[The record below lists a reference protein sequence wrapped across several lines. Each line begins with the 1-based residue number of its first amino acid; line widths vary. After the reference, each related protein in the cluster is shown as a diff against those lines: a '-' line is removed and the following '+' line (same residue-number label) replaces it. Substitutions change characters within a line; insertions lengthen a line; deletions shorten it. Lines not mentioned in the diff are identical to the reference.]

1 MVSRFVIAFLPR
13 SNLVLISWLQSPFAV
28 TVESKKKESV
38 TAFICLEVIGLE
50 VVTLVFWMLS
60 FKPAFSLSSFTL
72 IKSLFSF
79 PLLSAN
85 QVVSSAYLRLL
96 ICLLAILTAACKSSC
111 SAFCLTCSAYELN
124 KQGNNKQSYYT
135 PFPILNQMQP
145 IKASKYKNILK
156 LNLSH
161 DRLTIK
167 KGGINHD
174 WGNNAL
180 LHPPM

>member
-1 MVSRFVIAFLPR
+1 MLSRFVISFLPR

-28 TVESKKKESV
+28 IVESKKRESV

-50 VVTLVFWMLS
+50 VMTLVFWMLS
-60 FKPAFSLSSFTL
+60 YKPAFSLSSFTL
-72 IKSLFSF
+72 IKSLFDQSS

-96 ICLLAILTAACKSSC
+96 ICLLAILTAACKSSH

-135 PFPILNQMQP
+135 PFPILNQIQP

-161 DRLTIK
+161 ERLTIK

-174 WGNNAL
+174 
-180 LHPPM
+180 